1 MHWPLNQDS
10 ICIGTLGPFIP
21 TPSFF
26 LVYTLVLQQNKLYL
40 KIVKVF
46 QFAVFTKVPPFDKD
60 QEKSNF
66 GPKMEI
72 WNSVPFPLTVSVSS
86 DICQDS

>member
-46 QFAVFTKVPPFDKD
+46 QFTVFTKVK
-60 QEKSNF
+60 EKSKF
-66 GPKMEI
+66 GQKMEI
-72 WNSVPFPLTVSVSS
+72 WNSVPFPLTFPVSS